1 MSAEL
6 KKYSI
11 SQNVINKVPVK
22 KGEDSDFKKYTKEG
36 KSTTWCLLLNETM
49 QYLTQVNSKG
59 NFYAGFMPE
68 PYLLFLA
75 NSKSLN
81 KKIKISEKSFKS
93 NIETE
98 QNLSENFTLKIL
110 NQETFSQFVLNKIS
124 SVVFLIMSVESFIN
138 NLIPENMNIE
148 KEDKNDTK
156 IIIEKEYSLKEKFR
170 EVIPRI
176 KEIDNIQEYQNK
188 YSRIIQISKIRNSFI
203 HLKTSSKENPLD
215 PYLKHFEKLI
225 EMNLEREHKN
235 VELLIDSINEMK
247 NVSKHHK

>member
-1 MSAEL
+1 MKSDL

-11 SQNVINKVPVK
+11 SQEVINTVPVK
-22 KGEDSDFKKYTKEG
+22 KGEDSDFKKYSKEG
-36 KSTTWCLLLNETM
+36 KSTTWILLINETM
-49 QYLTQVNSKG
+49 KYLTQINSKG

-81 KKIKISEKSFKS
+81 LKIRELENKFKT

-98 QNLSENFTLKIL
+98 LNPSENFKLKVL
-110 NQETFSQFVLNKIS
+110 NQEVYNQFVLYKIS
-124 SVVFLIMSVESFIN
+124 SLVFLIMTVESFIN
-138 NLIPENMNIE
+138 NLIPEKMSIE
-148 KEDKNDTK
+148 KNGK
-156 IIIEKEYSLKEKFR
+156 IDSKSDIEKNYKLKEKFR

-176 KEIDNIQEYQNK
+176 KKIDNVQEYQNK
-188 YSRIIQISKIRNSFI
+188 YSKIIQLSRIRNSFI

-225 EMNLEREHKN
+225 AMDLEKEHKN
-235 VELLIDSINEMK
+235 VELFIESINEMK
-247 NVSKHHK
+247 NVC